1 MKKTLFL
8 MGIFFLLAACGK
20 KGPLIPPEAFVPAP
34 VADLKTEQ
42 KGNGFLVCWSPPG
55 REESGRPLR
64 NLGGFRV
71 FKREVLPPDE
81 DCEEC
86 PTAYRLLRTVDPEYL
101 QDVRRS
107 GNRYCFT
114 DSDLVLGKT
123 YQYKVVSLE
132 KDGAASRDSNKAR
145 RKYLPFPEA
154 PKLRAESSPTGVLLE
169 WTTPPQPKNGTLAGY
184 NIYRRQT
191 GEPTPLFAM
200 NEKPVQGNRFEDL
213 ALEAGAH
220 YLYVVRAVMKLDG
233 EVVESGPSN
242 EVAGTLG
249 LPED

>member
-8 MGIFFLLAACGK
+8 IGIFFLLAACGK
-20 KGPLIPPEAFVPAP
+20 KGPLVPPEAFVPAP
-34 VADLKTEQ
+34 IADLKTEQ
-42 KGNGFLVCWSPPG
+42 RGNGFLVCWSPPG
-55 REESGRPLR
+55 KEESGKSLK
-64 NLGGFRV
+64 NLAGFRV

-86 PTAYRLLRTVDPEYL
+86 PTAYRLLRTIDLEYP

-114 DSDLVLGKT
+114 DSDLVEGKT

-145 RKYLPFPEA
+145 RKYLPPPES
-154 PKLRAESSPTGVLLE
+154 PKLKAASSPTGVLLE
-169 WTTPPQPKNGTLAGY
+169 WTTAPQPKYGTPSGY
-184 NIYRRQT
+184 NIYRRQA
-191 GEPTPLFAM
+191 GESALLFAM

-213 ALEAGAH
+213 TLEAGTH
-220 YLYVVRAVMKLDG
+220 YLYVVRTVIKLDG
-233 EVVESGPSN
+233 ETMESGPSN
-242 EVAGTLG
+242 EVAGELSM
-249 LPED
+249 PEE